1 MNKTIVPPTG
11 DKHTYMSWS
20 PYWWPDCSDAG
31 NTTVL
36 PEEQGMH
43 PSPTRPIPQ
52 LLMLLTVYV
61 RCKYVP
67 RDGQFNP
74 DVRLVNDTGDF
85 QTMSDA
91 ILYNTLA
98 WVINGS
104 EVYMNNAVN
113 YIDTWFIDPDTFMLP
128 NLDFAQGQR
137 GVGGTNGSHTGVL

>member
-1 MNKTIVPPTG
+1 
-11 DKHTYMSWS
+11 MSWA
-20 PYWWPDCSDAG
+20 PYWWPDCSDVG

-36 PEEQGMH
+36 PEEQGL
-43 PSPTRPIPQ
+43 RPLLILPVAQFLIP
-52 LLMLLTVYV
+52 LTVYTQ
-61 RCKYVP
+61 CKYVS

-104 EVYMNNAVN
+104 DVYMNNAVH
-113 YIDTWFIDPDTFMLP
+113 YIDTWFISPNTFMYP
-128 NLDFAQGQR
+128 NLDFAQGVR
-137 GVGGTNGSHTGVL
+137 GVGGNNGSHTGVL

>member
-1 MNKTIVPPTG
+1 MNKSVVPPTG

-36 PEEQGMH
+36 PEEQGLHM
-43 PSPTRPIPQ
+43 PSTRPIPQ
-52 LLMLLTVYV
+52 LLTLFTVYV
-61 RCKYVP
+61 RCKYVQ
-67 RDGQFNP
+67 RDGEFNP

-98 WVINGS
+98 WIINGS
-104 EVYMNNAVN
+104 EVYMNNAVH
-113 YIDTWFIDPDTFMLP
+113 YVDTWFIDPDTFMRP
-128 NLDFAQGQR
+128 NLDFAQGKR
-137 GVGGTNGSHTGVL
+137 GIDGTNGSHTGVL